1 MSSIQARFK
10 QIPVDS
16 QYFVSLLGDASLNL
30 TYFTE
35 DAAAGT
41 TSYVS
46 GAAQG
51 SFSTSNTGSLDA
63 FDASGNAAP
72 TVLFRDMGIT
82 ILSSGRT
89 FRAVQL
95 LKLDATAS
103 SGAGALLA
111 GSSGW
116 TSSTAGTPGVW
127 KPSNEGVVGSASTNG
142 LIMSSFGVFYFE
154 TGARGLGIAQGLV
167 RYG

>member
-1 MSSIQARFK
+1 MSSIQAYFK
-10 QIPVDS
+10 QIPSDS
-16 QYFVSLLGDASLNL
+16 QYFVSLRQDVSLNL
-30 TYFTE
+30 SYFVE

-51 SFSTSNTGSLDA
+51 TFVTSNTGALNG
-63 FDASGNAAP
+63 FDQSGATP
-72 TVLFRDMGIT
+72 LVLFRDMGVT

-95 LKLDATAS
+95 LRQDATNTSGAPA
-103 SGAGALLA
+103 SGAGA
-111 GSSGW
+111 SGW
-116 TSSTAGTPGVW
+116 TSSTSGTPGVW
-127 KPSNEGVVGSASTNG
+127 KPSNEGIQGNVATNS
-142 LIMSSFGVFYFE
+142 LAASSFGVFYFE
-154 TGARGLGIAQGLV
+154 TGARGLGLAQGLV

>member
-1 MSSIQARFK
+1 MSSIQAYFK
-10 QIPVDS
+10 QIPSDS
-16 QYFVSLLGDASLNL
+16 QYFVSLRQDVSLNL
-30 TYFTE
+30 SYFVE

-51 SFSTSNTGSLDA
+51 TFVTSNTGALNG
-63 FDASGNAAP
+63 FDQSGATP
-72 TVLFRDMGIT
+72 LVLFRDMGVT

-95 LKLDATAS
+95 LRQDATNTSGAS
-103 SGAGALLA
+103 TSGAGA
-111 GSSGW
+111 SGW
-116 TSSTAGTPGVW
+116 TSSNATAGVW
-127 KPSNEGVVGSASTNG
+127 KPSNEGIQGNVAANSLAA
-142 LIMSSFGVFYFE
+142 SSFGVFYFE
-154 TGARGLGIAQGLV
+154 TGARGLGLAQGLV

>member
-1 MSSIQARFK
+1 MTSIQAKFK

-16 QYFVSLLGDASLNL
+16 QYFVSIAGTTLRLSVFN
-30 TYFTE
+30 E

-51 SFSTSNTGSLDA
+51 NFTTSNTGALNG
-63 FDASGNAAP
+63 FDQSGAAP
-72 TVLFRDMGIT
+72 LILFRDMGVT
-82 ILSSGRT
+82 IVSSGRT
-89 FRAVQL
+89 FRSVQL
-95 LKLDATAS
+95 LRQDATS
-103 SGAGALLA
+103 STLVANGA

-116 TSSTAGTPGVW
+116 TSSNSGTPGVW
-127 KPSNEGVVGSASTNG
+127 KPSTEGIIGSASTNA
-142 LIMSSFGVFYFE
+142 LQASSFGVFYFE
-154 TGARGLGIAQGLV
+154 TGARGLGLAQGLV

>member
-1 MSSIQARFK
+1 MSSISAYFK
-10 QIPVDS
+10 QIPSDS
-16 QYFVSLLGDASLNL
+16 QYFVSLRQDISLNL
-30 TYFTE
+30 SVFNE

-51 SFSTSNTGSLDA
+51 NFTTSNTGFLNG
-63 FDASGNAAP
+63 FDTSGNAAP
-72 TVLFRDMGIT
+72 LVLFRDMGIT
-82 ILSSGRT
+82 IVSSGRT

-95 LKLDATAS
+95 LRQDCTNALTQ
-103 SGAGALLA
+103 AGA

-116 TSSTAGTPGVW
+116 TSTTSGTPGVW
-127 KPSNEGVVGSASTNG
+127 KPSNEGVFGSASTDA
-142 LIMSSFGVFYFE
+142 LRASSFGVFYFE
-154 TGARGLGIAQGLV
+154 SGARGLGLVQGLV

>member
-1 MSSIQARFK
+1 MSSISAYFK
-10 QIPVDS
+10 QIPVDG
-16 QYFVSLLGDASLNL
+16 QYFVSLRQDVSLNL
-30 TYFTE
+30 SVFNE

-51 SFSTSNTGSLDA
+51 NFTTSNTGALNG
-63 FDASGNAAP
+63 FDQSGAAP
-72 TVLFRDMGIT
+72 LVLFRDMGVT
-82 ILSSGRT
+82 IVSSGRT

-95 LKLDATAS
+95 LRQDCTNAVTQ
-103 SGAGALLA
+103 AGA

-116 TSSTAGTPGVW
+116 TSSTSGTAGVW
-127 KPSNEGVVGSASTNG
+127 KPSTEGISGNVSTNA
-142 LIMSSFGVFYFE
+142 LQASSFGVFYFE
-154 TGARGLGIAQGLV
+154 SGARGLGLAQGLV